1 MKVNGVSLS
10 GYRVVSVDMPTED
23 GIVTFKFRALS
34 TSERFEDVM
43 PRPKPPVKMA
53 PGGVKHVN
61 NDDPNFVKAL
71 EEWADKKVAWEFLKS
86 INETPGLEWA
96 TINMEDADTWTNW
109 QTEVASYFGEA
120 GKDRLFRGFIDAQ
133 YINEE
138 TIERCRKRFLTGT
151 QALSA

>member
-1 MKVNGVSLS
+1 MWNGYVSFRNRIQVIVLLQRLS
-10 GYRVVSVDMPTED
+10 
-23 GIVTFKFRALS
+23 L
-34 TSERFEDVM
+34 
-43 PRPKPPVKMA
+43 
-53 PGGVKHVN
+53 
-61 NDDPNFVKAL
+61 PNFIKAL

-109 QTEVASYFGEA
+109 QTEVANYFGEA

-138 TIERCRKRFLTGT
+138 TIERC
-151 QALSA
+151 